1 MHATEDRTNARI
13 VPVKFVV
20 AGGFGVGKTTFVGA
34 ISEIEPLR
42 TEAAM
47 TSVSSGVDDVTH
59 VGQKTTTTVAM
70 DFGRITVDETL
81 VMYLFGTPGQERFG
95 FMWDD
100 ICTGALGAVVLV
112 DTRRIDQCFP
122 AIDYFEAKQH
132 PLRGRRQQL
141 RRCAPLRDRRGA
153 RSPRHRHRTCPAVEC
168 DARAKESVKPRSSP
182 SSRASSPRPGPGRA
196 WPRTHLASLGPLPGR
211 VAQLARALPL
221 QGRCRGFESLRAHQK
236 VQATVPFLVA
246 V

>member
-1 MHATEDRTNARI
+1 
-13 VPVKFVV
+13 
-20 AGGFGVGKTTFVGA
+20 
-34 ISEIEPLR
+34 
-42 TEAAM
+42 M
-47 TSVSSGVDDVTH
+47 TSVSAGVDDVTH

-132 PLRGRRQQL
+132 PLRRRRQQL
-141 RRCAPLRDRRGA
+141 RGRAPLRASTR
-153 RSPRHRHRTCPAVEC
+153 C
-168 DARAKESVKPRSSP
+168 AKPSASAPTSRSSSATP
-182 SSRASSPRPGPGRA
+182 APRRA
-196 WPRTHLASLGPLPGR
+196 
-211 VAQLARALPL
+211 
-221 QGRCRGFESLRAHQK
+221 
-236 VQATVPFLVA
+236 
-246 V
+246 

>member
-1 MHATEDRTNARI
+1 MHANGTQPQSRTATRI
-13 VPVKFVV
+13 VPVKFVI

-47 TSVSSGVDDVTH
+47 TSVSSGIDDTTH

-81 VMYLFGTPGQERFG
+81 VMYLFGTPGQDRFG

-122 AIDYFEAKQH
+122 AIDYFEAKRV
-132 PLRGRRQQL
+132 PFVIGVNAFEG
-141 RRCAPLRDRRGA
+141 APRFELDEVRDALGVGDQV
-153 RSPRHRHRTCPAVEC
+153 PVLDC
-168 DARAKESVKPRSSP
+168 DARHKESVK
-182 SSRASSPRPGPGRA
+182 
-196 WPRTHLASLGPLPGR
+196 RTLINLL
-211 VAQLARALPL
+211 
-221 QGRCRGFESLRAHQK
+221 ESL
-236 VQATVPFLVA
+236 VTQAKAREGVA
-246 V
+246 

>member
-1 MHATEDRTNARI
+1 M
-13 VPVKFVV
+13 KFVV

-47 TSVSSGVDDVTH
+47 TSVSVRRRRHVTH

-81 VMYLFGTPGQERFG
+81 VMYLFGTPGQDRFG

-122 AIDYFEAKQH
+122 AIDYFEAKQI
-132 PLRGRRQQL
+132 PFVDRRQRL
-141 RRCAPLRDRRGA
+141 RRRPALRRSTRSA
-153 RSPRHRHRTCPAVEC
+153 RPSASAATCRSLEC
-168 DARAKESVKPRSSP
+168 DARAKESVK
-182 SSRASSPRPGPGRA
+182 
-196 WPRTHLASLGPLPGR
+196 LALITLLESL
-211 VAQLARALPL
+211 VAQARARE
-221 QGRCRGFESLRAHQK
+221 G
-236 VQATVPFLVA
+236 VA
-246 V
+246 

>member
-1 MHATEDRTNARI
+1 VPVTETQRLTARI

-47 TSVSSGVDDVTH
+47 TSVSAGVDDVTH
-59 VGQKTTTTVAM
+59 VDRKTTTTVAM
-70 DFGRITVDETL
+70 DFGRITVDSTL

-122 AIDYFEAKQH
+122 AIDYFEAKNI
-132 PLRGRRQQL
+132 PFVVGINAFDA
-141 RRCAPLRDRRGA
+141 APRFDFAEVQDALGVGA
-153 RSPRHRHRTCPAVEC
+153 HVPVVEL
-168 DARAKESVKPRSSP
+168 DARARESVKQ
-182 SSRASSPRPGPGRA
+182 A
-196 WPRTHLASLGPLPGR
+196 LIVLLESL
-211 VAQLARALPL
+211 VAQARARE
-221 QGRCRGFESLRAHQK
+221 G
-236 VQATVPFLVA
+236 VA
-246 V
+246 

>member
-1 MHATEDRTNARI
+1 VHATETPRTSARI

-122 AIDYFEAKQH
+122 GIDYFEAKGI
-132 PLRGRRQQL
+132 PFVVGVNGFDG
-141 RRCAPLRDRRGA
+141 APRYAIAEVREALGIGDHV
-153 RSPRHRHRTCPAVEC
+153 PIIEC
-168 DARAKESVKPRSSP
+168 DARVKESVKQ
-182 SSRASSPRPGPGRA
+182 ALI
-196 WPRTHLASLGPLPGR
+196 TLLESL
-211 VAQLARALPL
+211 VAQARAKE
-221 QGRCRGFESLRAHQK
+221 G
-236 VQATVPFLVA
+236 VA
-246 V
+246 

>member
-1 MHATEDRTNARI
+1 VRANGTEPQTRKVARI

-47 TSVSSGVDDVTH
+47 TSVSSGVDDATL

-81 VMYLFGTPGQERFG
+81 VMYLFGTPGQDRFG

-122 AIDYFEAKQH
+122 AIDYFEAKQV
-132 PLRGRRQQL
+132 PFVIGVNAFDG
-141 RRCAPLRDRRGA
+141 APRYAIDEVREALGVGGHVPVLD
-153 RSPRHRHRTCPAVEC
+153 C
-168 DARAKESVKPRSSP
+168 DARQKDSVK
-182 SSRASSPRPGPGRA
+182 RALI
-196 WPRTHLASLGPLPGR
+196 TLLESL
-211 VAQLARALPL
+211 VAQARARE
-221 QGRCRGFESLRAHQK
+221 G
-236 VQATVPFLVA
+236 VA
-246 V
+246 

>member
-1 MHATEDRTNARI
+1 MHATEPQRTNARI

-122 AIDYFEAKQH
+122 AIDYFEAKSV
-132 PLRGRRQQL
+132 PFVVGINGFEG
-141 RRCAPLRDRRGA
+141 APRYAIDEVREALGVGDHV
-153 RSPRHRHRTCPAVEC
+153 PVIEC
-168 DARAKESVKPRSSP
+168 DARIKESVKQ
-182 SSRASSPRPGPGRA
+182 ALI
-196 WPRTHLASLGPLPGR
+196 TLLESL
-211 VAQLARALPL
+211 VAQARARE
-221 QGRCRGFESLRAHQK
+221 G
-236 VQATVPFLVA
+236 VA
-246 V
+246 